1 MHIHAILICK
11 IQIIHVHPRKFKQ
24 YNSTINAIGIN
35 VKNKCPLPITF
46 ICIFF
51 ATDLCSFLYINGVI
65 LYVPWN
71 NLMFSLISW
80 TFFLTVYIDLSA
92 SFLVL

>member
-46 ICIFF
+46 ISRYCV
-51 ATDLCSFLYINGVI
+51 FL
-65 LYVPWN
+65 
-71 NLMFSLISW
+71 
-80 TFFLTVYIDLSA
+80 
-92 SFLVL
+92 